1 MAAMERS
8 TWRERAAG
16 QAVVTADRRS
26 FATSPRDRRP
36 MIAALLA
43 LDTQLL
49 DGATWLL
56 AVAHDGIGGESNP
69 MAIAL
74 YHRGGVELV
83 LAIKV
88 MAAVLLAVLAWRLQG
103 RRWAYVP
110 ALIGIVGALTNLIA
124 FA

>member
-1 MAAMERS
+1 M
-8 TWRERAAG
+8 T
-16 QAVVTADRRS
+16 
-26 FATSPRDRRP
+26 
-36 MIAALLA
+36 AALLA

-56 AVAHDGIGGESNP
+56 AVARDGIGGESNP

-83 LAIKV
+83 LVVKV
-88 MAAVLLAVLAWRLQG
+88 LAALLLALLAWRLQG

-110 ALIGIVGALTNLIA
+110 AVLGIVGAITNLLV

>member
-1 MAAMERS
+1 M
-8 TWRERAAG
+8 T
-16 QAVVTADRRS
+16 
-26 FATSPRDRRP
+26 
-36 MIAALLA
+36 AALLA

-56 AVAHDGIGGESNP
+56 AVAHVGIGGEGNP

-74 YHRGGVELV
+74 YHRGGIELV
-83 LAIKV
+83 LVVKV
-88 MAAVLLAVLAWRLQG
+88 IAALLLGILAWRLQG

-110 ALIGIVGALTNLIA
+110 AVLGIAGAITNVLA

>member
-1 MAAMERS
+1 
-8 TWRERAAG
+8 
-16 QAVVTADRRS
+16 
-26 FATSPRDRRP
+26 

-56 AVAHDGIGGESNP
+56 AVAHAGIGGESNP

-83 LAIKV
+83 LIVKIVAAI
-88 MAAVLLAVLAWRLQG
+88 LLAVLAWGLRR

-110 ALIGIVGALTNLIA
+110 AVLGLLGAITNVIA
-124 FA
+124 FT

>member
-1 MAAMERS
+1 
-8 TWRERAAG
+8 
-16 QAVVTADRRS
+16 
-26 FATSPRDRRP
+26 

-56 AVAHDGIGGESNP
+56 AVAHTGIGGESNP

-83 LAIKV
+83 LVIKILAAI
-88 MAAVLLAVLAWRLQG
+88 LLALLAWRLQA

-110 ALIGIVGALTNLIA
+110 AVLGLVGAITNLVA

>member
-1 MAAMERS
+1 
-8 TWRERAAG
+8 
-16 QAVVTADRRS
+16 
-26 FATSPRDRRP
+26 

-56 AVAHDGIGGESNP
+56 AVARAGIGGESNP

-74 YHRGGVELV
+74 NHRGGVELV
-83 LAIKV
+83 LVVKIVAAI
-88 MAAVLLAVLAWRLQG
+88 LLAALAWRLQG

-110 ALIGIVGALTNLIA
+110 AVLGLVGAITNVVA